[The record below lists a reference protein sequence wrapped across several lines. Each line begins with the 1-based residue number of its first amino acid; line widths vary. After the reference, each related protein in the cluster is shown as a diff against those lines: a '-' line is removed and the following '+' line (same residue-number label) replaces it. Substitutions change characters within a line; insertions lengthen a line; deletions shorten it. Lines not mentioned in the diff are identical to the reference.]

1 MLDLKDVVTINNKKY
16 LLSTVDLSAQ
26 FSAYP
31 IIGSLEWPF
40 ETALFWLNDKNEVVW
55 SSLYC
60 NRYKTTE
67 EAKKG
72 HEDFLKRVQNGEKMQ
87 FLEQE

>member
-1 MLDLKDVVTINNKKY
+1 MLDLKDKIVVNNKKY

-26 FSAYP
+26 FSTYP

-40 ETALFWLNDKNEVVW
+40 ETALFWINDQDEVDL
-55 SSLYC
+55 SDLYC
-60 NRYKTTE
+60 NRYKTIE
-67 EAKKG
+67 EAEKG
-72 HEDFLKRVQNGEKMQ
+72 HKDFLRRVQNREKMP